1 MDMPSMMHADGFGM
15 ASTDGISFWS
25 SFANVLLLVFLN
37 EPSGEARASL
47 QKKVKPY
54 LTKYKQLF

>member
-37 EPSGEARASL
+37 DPSGEASAQGRG
-47 QKKVKPY
+47 PRG
-54 LTKYKQLF
+54 